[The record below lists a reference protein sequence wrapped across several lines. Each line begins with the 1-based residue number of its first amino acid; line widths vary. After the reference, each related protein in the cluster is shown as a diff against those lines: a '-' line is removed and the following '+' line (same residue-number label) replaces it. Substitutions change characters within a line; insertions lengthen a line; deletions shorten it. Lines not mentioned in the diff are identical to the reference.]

1 MEARSARGRPAALV
15 LAFWILLTLVACSS
29 GMAAPGSGGERAGV
43 PGYRV
48 LRDVELPGDTSRWDY
63 TAYDAAA
70 RRLYLAHLGASQI
83 VVFDTARNQAVHT
96 IDGVDS
102 VHGLALAPDLGRLF
116 ASATGRNR
124 LVAIDTATLQTVG
137 SAPTGDTPDG
147 VAYAPGSG
155 KLFVS
160 NEQGSGDT
168 VIDARTV
175 QRVADVQLGG
185 DIGNSYYD
193 PGTRLVYVVDGNGN
207 RLVDVDPASAQAVG
221 QHPLPGCS
229 GAHGLQV
236 DRPERHRAFVG
247 CAGNGRLVA
256 VDLASGRIQANVQ
269 IGEHP
274 DVLALDGGRD
284 RLYVA
289 SESGQLAVLE
299 VTDGV
304 RKLAQGPAGPDAHT
318 VAVDGQ
324 THVAYLP
331 LTSVGG
337 HPVLR
342 EVVQTG

>member
-1 MEARSARGRPAALV
+1 VTSEVDVVQSARGRPAALV
-15 LAFWILLTLVACSS
+15 LSFWILLTFVACSS
-29 GMAAPGSGGERAGV
+29 GAAAPGSGGERAGV

-48 LRDVELPGDTSRWDY
+48 LRDVDLPGDTSRWDY

-83 VVFDTARNQAVHT
+83 VVFDTARNQAVQT

-102 VHGLALAPDLGRLF
+102 VHGLVLAPELGRLY

-124 LVAIDTATLQTVG
+124 LVAIDTATLHTVG
-137 SAPTGDTPDG
+137 SAPTGDAPDG
-147 VAYAPGSG
+147 VAYAPTSG

-160 NEQGSGDT
+160 NEHGPGDT
-168 VIDARTV
+168 VIDARTM

-193 PGTRLVYVVDGNGN
+193 PGTRLVYVVAGNDN
-207 RLVDVDPASAQAVG
+207 RLVEVDPASAQAVG
-221 QHPLPGCS
+221 QYQLPGCS
-229 GAHGLQV
+229 DAHGLQL
-236 DRPERHRAFVG
+236 DRPERHRAFVA

-256 VDLASGRIQANVQ
+256 VDLASGKVRANVQ
-269 IGEHP
+269 IGDQP

-289 SESGQLAVLE
+289 SESSQLAVLE
-299 VTDGV
+299 VTEGV
-304 RKLAQGPAGPDAHT
+304 RKLGQGHT
-318 VAVDGQ
+318 VAVDSQ

-337 HPVLR
+337 RPVLR
-342 EVVQTG
+342 ELVQTG